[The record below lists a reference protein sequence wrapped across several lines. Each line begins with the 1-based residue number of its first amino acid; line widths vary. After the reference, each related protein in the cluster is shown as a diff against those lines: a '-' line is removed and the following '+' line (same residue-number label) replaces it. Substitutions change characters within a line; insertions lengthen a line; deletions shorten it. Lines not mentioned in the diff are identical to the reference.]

1 MRTAPPSPA
10 VNLATE
16 ASAHQ
21 AGQGEN
27 MPSLEDAISAA
38 GGPLALL
45 RSGSGG
51 FPMPI
56 KSEFTNWRD
65 EQEAWRTTAA
75 LMDLSHHM
83 SDLMVEGPD
92 AYRLLADL
100 GANSFKGF
108 GPMQAKQFVAVGYD
122 GYMIGD
128 CILFCLAENLVRLV
142 GRPPALNWVQYHAE
156 TGSYDVSVRLDP
168 RTANNPKGRE
178 LFRLQLQG
186 PLAEEIFERVNG
198 GPMPAIPFFHMGQF
212 RVGSHQ
218 VTALNHRMSG
228 FAGLEFF
235 GPYEEVEDVRD
246 TVLEAGREYGLRQIG
261 ARAYASVATE
271 SGWIANTVPG
281 IYTGAKMKAF
291 RQWLPQRGFEASLAL
306 SGSYVPERAED
317 VYVTPWDLGYGKIV
331 KFDHEFVG
339 REALERLAAQ
349 PHRQKVWLFWHRD
362 DVANVFA
369 SQYEQGDK
377 RFKWIETPAAFYGGA
392 HADRVEE
399 NGRLIGVSP
408 LAIYS
413 SNVRGWISLAMLN
426 DADVR
431 FGSEVELV
439 WGEPGGGSANPQV
452 ERHSQT
458 TIRATVARRPFP
470 QG

>member
-1 MRTAPPSPA
+1 
-10 VNLATE
+10 
-16 ASAHQ
+16 
-21 AGQGEN
+21 
-27 MPSLEDAISAA
+27 MPSLEDAINAA
-38 GGPLALL
+38 GEPLALL
-45 RSGSGG
+45 RGGSGG
-51 FPMPI
+51 FPLPI

-65 EQEAWRTTAA
+65 EQESWRTTAA

-83 SDLMVEGPD
+83 SDLTVQGPD

-100 GANSFKGF
+100 GANGFKGF
-108 GPMQAKQFVAVGYD
+108 GPMKAKQFVTVSYD

-156 TGSYDVSVRLDP
+156 TGLYDVTVRLDP

-186 PLAEEIFERVNG
+186 PIAGEIFEKVNG
-198 GPMPAIPFFHMGQF
+198 GPMPEIPFFHMGKF
-212 RVGSHQ
+212 NVGKHE

-228 FAGLEFF
+228 FPGLEFF
-235 GPYEEVEDVRD
+235 GPYAEFEGVRD
-246 TVLEAGREYGLRQIG
+246 TILEAGATYGLRQIG

-271 SGWIANTVPG
+271 SGWVANTVPA

-291 RQWLPQRGFEASLAL
+291 REWLPQRGFEANLAL
-306 SGSYVPERAED
+306 AGSYVPERAED
-317 VYVTPWDLGYGKIV
+317 LYVTPWDLGYGKSV
-331 KFDHEFVG
+331 KFDHEFIG
-339 REALERLAAQ
+339 REALENLAGQ

-362 DVANVFA
+362 DVAKIYA
-369 SQYEQGDK
+369 SMYEQGDR
-377 RFKWIETPAAFYGGA
+377 RFKYLEMPAAFYGGA
-392 HADRVEE
+392 HVDRVERH
-399 NGRLIGVSP
+399 GRLIGVSP

-413 SNVRGWISLAMLN
+413 SNVRSWISLAMI
-426 DADVR
+426 DEAEVR

-439 WGEPGGGSANPQV
+439 WGEPDGGSANPLV